1 MAQSVSSPP
10 LSPRAP
16 EAPPPDA
23 RDRLHQLADLLL
35 KTHDAR
41 LLREYLLLRSR
52 LR

>member
-1 MAQSVSSPP
+1 
-10 LSPRAP
+10 
-16 EAPPPDA
+16 
-23 RDRLHQLADLLL
+23 LADLLL